1 MKTLI
6 YSDPHVGL
14 SRVANT
20 TPASA
25 QKLRDASHAH
35 VKHLLT
41 DVKQEGMLAFCLGDL
56 LDQYSNPEAV
66 IEQAMEL
73 VKHTDIVLAGNHDI
87 SNRKDKVSS
96 LELLHKVY
104 GDKILIGAYGE
115 PSVFQFTLENTLFV
129 FIPHVANQELFE
141 TALQEAQALAA
152 ASTSPWK
159 VLCIHC
165 NYNLT
170 FDSVQDTS
178 LNLTSTAADLLLADF
193 HFIFSG
199 HEHVPVDH
207 HNGRVRIVG
216 NPYPTSFSDISDK
229 LVLIY
234 DSETGEVTSQHT
246 LSGERMLWKG
256 RLSEMPENVEA
267 KFLDLEDDLPRGDG
281 FKAVTKLYKSSDVFA
296 IRLRAPQAEEEDKT
310 VAKIETMESLPEV
323 VRKDLQENRP
333 GLLSLWEELLAEVA
347 R

>member
-1 MKTLI
+1 MNVLI
-6 YSDPHVGL
+6 YSDPHIGL

-25 QKLRDASHAH
+25 QKLRDASLEHT
-35 VKHLLT
+35 KHLLT

-56 LDQYSNPEAV
+56 FDQYSNQESV
-66 IEQAMEL
+66 IEQAMGL
-73 VKHTDIVLAGNHDI
+73 VQHTEIVLSGNHDI

-96 LELLHKVY
+96 LELLRGVY
-104 GDKILIGAYGE
+104 GDKMLIGNWGE

-129 FIPHVANQELFE
+129 FIPHVANQGLFE
-141 TALQEAQALAA
+141 TALQEAQELAA
-152 ASTSPWK
+152 ASTSQWK
-159 VLCIHC
+159 VLCVHC

-170 FDSVQDTS
+170 FDNVQDTS
-178 LNLTSTAADLLLADF
+178 LNLTSTAADLLLKDF

-199 HEHVPVDH
+199 HEHVPADH
-207 HNGRVRIVG
+207 HGGRVLIVG

-229 LVLIY
+229 RVLIY

-246 LSGERMLWKG
+246 LSGDRMLWKG
-256 RLSEMPENVEA
+256 KLSELPEGVEA

-281 FKAVTKLYKSSDVFA
+281 FRAVTKLYKTSDVFA
-296 IRLRAPQAEEEDKT
+296 IRLKAPKAEEKDTT
-310 VAKIETMESLPEV
+310 VATIETMESLPAV
-323 VRKDLQENRP
+323 VGKDLQENRP
-333 GLLSLWEELLAEVA
+333 GLLSLWNELLEEVS

>member
-1 MKTLI
+1 MKILI
-6 YSDPHVGL
+6 YSDPHEGL

-25 QKLRDASHAH
+25 QKLRDASHEH
-35 VKHLLT
+35 TKYLLT

-56 LDQYSNPEAV
+56 FDQYSNHESV
-66 IEQAMEL
+66 IVQAMDL
-73 VKHTDIVLAGNHDI
+73 VTRTEIVLAGNHDI

-96 LELLHKVY
+96 LKLLQKIY
-104 GDKILIGAYGE
+104 GDMILMGDWGE
-115 PSVFQFTLENTLFV
+115 PSVFQFSLRNTQFV

-152 ASTSPWK
+152 ASTSQWK

-199 HEHVPVDH
+199 HEHIPADH

-229 LVLIY
+229 RVLIY
-234 DSETGEVTSQHT
+234 DSVTGEVSSQHT
-246 LSGERMLWKG
+246 LSGDRMLWKG
-256 RLSEMPENVEA
+256 KLSELPEGTDA

-296 IRLRAPQAEEEDKT
+296 IRLKAPQAEEEDTT

-323 VRKDLQENRP
+323 VGKDLQENRP
-333 GLLSLWEELLAEVA
+333 GLLPLWEELLEEVSQ
-347 R
+347 